1 MNVHHFRLWP
11 HPAPLI
17 SWCVNVCARIPSHLS
32 QRQSEEEEGPRT
44 EDALGHD
51 SPVSVA
57 VTSPGNMQVRRKS
70 SFFCY
75 YRDYKTQGGHGDF
88 FFYKCKKTKN
98 QNQKKTQT
106 RFKLNNS
113 LHLLRFLLV

>member
-1 MNVHHFRLWP
+1 MFGGCFIKTIKPIKSRLSSSHHDALYMNVHHFRLWP

-17 SWCVNVCARIPSHLS
+17 SWCVNVCARIPSRLS
-32 QRQSEEEEGPRT
+32 QRQSEEEGPRT

-70 SFFCY
+70 SF
-75 YRDYKTQGGHGDF
+75 
-88 FFYKCKKTKN
+88 
-98 QNQKKTQT
+98 
-106 RFKLNNS
+106 S
-113 LHLLRFLLV
+113 